1 MRHPDGAA
9 FQAEEGSRA
18 DPPSLAGY
26 TAPYSPRK
34 GEFRHPSVVNQLRAK
49 KAGGSNQVYNRC
61 RFGIREPLGMADNS
75 AFIATALGKGWNPT
89 GDNQPGV
96 IDIE

>member
-1 MRHPDGAA
+1 M
-9 FQAEEGSRA
+9 
-18 DPPSLAGY
+18 
-26 TAPYSPRK
+26 
-34 GEFRHPSVVNQLRAK
+34 
-49 KAGGSNQVYNRC
+49 YNRC